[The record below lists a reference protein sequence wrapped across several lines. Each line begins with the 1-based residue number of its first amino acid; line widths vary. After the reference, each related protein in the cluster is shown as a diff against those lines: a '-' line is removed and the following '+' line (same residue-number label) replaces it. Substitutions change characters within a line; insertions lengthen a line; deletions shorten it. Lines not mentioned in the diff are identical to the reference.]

1 MRLSISRS
9 RENIWIWL
17 LWGIFMYL
25 VLELGPFVLVAA
37 ILKRS
42 AGELVGPYLAFAI
55 PWMFLAPLIWWL
67 RRWEEQGA
75 SHKRLAH
82 GWALA
87 VALFAILVAF
97 AVCYSGVVLFLVKP
111 TDAITNFLVA
121 VLLIPPVLYF
131 VMYLNALRIISGRPV
146 AMQGGGTGPK

>member
-1 MRLSISRS
+1 MRLSISKS

-17 LWGIFMYL
+17 LWAIFMYL
-25 VLELGPFVLVAA
+25 FLELGLFLLVAE
-37 ILKRS
+37 ILKKS
-42 AGELVGPYLAFAI
+42 VGELVGPYLAFAI

-87 VALFAILVAF
+87 VVLFAILVAF
-97 AVCYSGVVLFLVKP
+97 AVCYSGVALYLMKP
-111 TDAITNFLVA
+111 TDAIINFLFA
-121 VLLIPPVLYF
+121 LLLISPVLYF
-131 VMYLNALRIISGRPV
+131 VMYLNALRIISARSV
-146 AMQGGGTGPK
+146 AMQDGGSCPK